1 MQNFYELGEPSNR
14 LRQQVVALCQVDPD
28 FSVIELEAGPLQVLQ
43 LPPTFQALV
52 RIIVGQQLS
61 TKAARTI
68 YGRLEVAIALTPES
82 LLEASDETLRAVG
95 LSRAKLLTCRAVAQA
110 FEAKAFEKYI
120 LDFNTHEPSGKK
132 LESPDAFNLASSL
145 VLEDDPLYRRLLGIK
160 GIGPWTAELFMLFA
174 LEHPHIFPAGDLAIR
189 RGYAHLKHLNPVP
202 EAKALNALVKPITPH
217 KSAATHLLWHYYR
230 HLSGNKIL

>member
-1 MQNFYELGEPSNR
+1 
-14 LRQQVVALCQVDPD
+14 
-28 FSVIELEAGPLQVLQ
+28 VLQ

-68 YGRLEVAIALTPES
+68 YGRLEEAIPLTPEN
-82 LLEASDETLRAVG
+82 LLKASDETLRGAG

-110 FEAKAFEKYI
+110 FESGV
-120 LDFNTHEPSGKK
+120 LDFSAWELRGKT
-132 LESPDAFNLASSL
+132 LGTPDDLLMESPS
-145 VLEDDPLYRRLLGIK
+145 VLENDPLYRRLLGIK

-174 LEHPHIFPAGDLAIR
+174 LEHPNIFPAGDLAIR
-189 RGYAHLKHLNPVP
+189 RGYAYLKHLSPVP
-202 EAKALNALVKPITPH
+202 EAKALIALVKPMTPY